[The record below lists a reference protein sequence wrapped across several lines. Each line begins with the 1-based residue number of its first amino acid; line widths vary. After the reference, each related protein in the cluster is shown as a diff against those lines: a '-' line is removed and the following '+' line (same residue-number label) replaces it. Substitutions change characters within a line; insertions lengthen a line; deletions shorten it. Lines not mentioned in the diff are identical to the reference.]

1 MWILCG
7 WWPFLC
13 PWHCCSC
20 DCDVSPVGLPSLHV
34 SSLRQKETG
43 TDQVRLPWETRL
55 FSGAWAMTAA
65 TSFTW
70 RFRGSPFLAGKNLQ
84 RNRNLPHK
92 TGVYVCLM
100 VVGLFML
107 VALSL
112 FFFFFF
118 PSCNPVFLASTWRR
132 GGHCK
137 TNWFLSPVYL
147 QHWVL
152 LHCS

>member
-13 PWHCCSC
+13 PWHCCPC

-43 TDQVRLPWETRL
+43 TDQVRLPWETWL

-70 RFRGSPFLAGKNLQ
+70 RFRGSPCLAGKNLQ

-92 TGVYVCLM
+92 TSVCLCLM

-107 VALSL
+107 VALS
-112 FFFFFF
+112 FFFFLL
-118 PSCNPVFLASTWRR
+118 CNPVFLASTWRG

-147 QHWVL
+147 QHCVL